1 MLKFSAIFAAALVS
15 APIPVS
21 AGDLTGQEI
30 RIGVAGPLTTPSATF
45 GLEMRQAVDLAIDER
60 DAAGGVLGGKIVA
73 VVIDD
78 QADAEKGKAAAKAL
92 CDDPRVLAVVG
103 HVNSGV
109 MIASEKAYAECG
121 LPILTPM
128 ASNPAITE
136 QGLANVF
143 RLTNRDDHKGPAL
156 ARWLTTKMG
165 KKAAVVVDDGTP
177 YGKGIADQFS
187 SGFSAAGGAL
197 VKRWTAKAG
206 QTDFNA
212 EVAELPKDFDVLFF
226 GGIKEGAYI
235 LKDMRKAGLNQ
246 VFACGDGC
254 WSIGGFIKP
263 AEGAATAGEGVRVL
277 SAAPAVGRVPGS
289 AEFAER
295 YKARFGPINNYA
307 ASSYDSARVVMS
319 AIEGA
324 AKAKGGLPDR
334 ADVLAALK
342 EVKFQGVAYAAPEV
356 FDAKGDNTAAVIF
369 VNDVDADRFREIDQ
383 IGGGR

>member
-1 MLKFSAIFAAALVS
+1 MRKLSPIFALALLS
-15 APIPVS
+15 APAVS
-21 AGDLTGQEI
+21 AGNLAGQEI

-45 GLEMRQAVDLAIDER
+45 GVEMRQAVDLAIDER
-60 DAAGGVLGGKIVA
+60 NSTGGVSGAKIVA
-73 VVIDD
+73 EVIDD

-109 MIASEKAYAECG
+109 MLASEKTYADCG
-121 LPILTPM
+121 LPVLTPM

-143 RLTNRDDHKGPAL
+143 RLTNRDDRKGPGL

-187 SGFSAAGGAL
+187 NGFAAAGGAV

-206 QTDFNA
+206 QTDFAA
-212 EVAELPKDFDVLFF
+212 EVADLPKEFDVLFF

-254 WSIGGFIKP
+254 WSAGSFIKP

-277 SAAPAVGRVPGS
+277 SAAPAIGKIPGS
-289 AEFAER
+289 TEFAER
-295 YKARFGPINNYA
+295 YTTRFGAINNYA
-307 ASSYDSARVVMS
+307 ASSYDSARLVMN
-319 AIEGA
+319 AIEA
-324 AKAKGGLPDR
+324 AADKKGGKPDR

-342 EVKFQGVAYAAPEV
+342 GMRFQGVAYASPEA
-356 FDAKGDNTAAVIF
+356 FDAKGDNVAAVIF
-369 VNDVDADRFREIDQ
+369 VNDVDGGRFREIDQ
-383 IGGGR
+383 IGGER

>member
-1 MLKFSAIFAAALVS
+1 VLKFISIFAAALASVPVTVS
-15 APIPVS
+15 A
-21 AGDLTGQEI
+21 ADLTGQEI

-60 DAAGGVLGGKIVA
+60 DATGGVLGGKIVA
-73 VVIDD
+73 AVMDD
-78 QADAEKGKAAAKAL
+78 AADAERGKAIAKSL
-92 CDDPRVLAVVG
+92 CDDPHVLAVVG
-103 HVNSGV
+103 PVNSGL
-109 MIASEKAYAECG
+109 MLASEKVYADCG
-121 LPILTPM
+121 LPIVTPM

-143 RLTNRDDHKGPAL
+143 RLTNRDDHKGPAV
-156 ARWLTTKMG
+156 ARWLNAKMG

-187 SGFSAAGGAL
+187 SGFADVGGAL
-197 VKRWTAKAG
+197 VKRWTAKSG
-206 QTDFNA
+206 QTDFTA

-226 GGIKEGAYI
+226 GGIKEGAYV
-235 LKDMRKAGLNQ
+235 LKNMRKAGLNQ

-254 WSIGGFIKP
+254 WSVGGFIKP

-277 SAAPAVGRVPGS
+277 SAAPALGKVPGS

-307 ASSYDSARVVMS
+307 ASSYDSARVVMN
-319 AIEGA
+319 AIEA
-324 AKAKGGLPDR
+324 AATKKGGLPDR

-342 EVKFQGVAYAAPEV
+342 DIKFQGVAYAAPEA

-369 VNDVDADRFREIDQ
+369 VNDVDGGRFREIDQ
-383 IGGGR
+383 IGGR

>member
-1 MLKFSAIFAAALVS
+1 VRKFSTIFAAVFAS
-15 APIPVS
+15 APVTVS
-21 AGDLTGQEI
+21 GADLTGQEI
-30 RIGVAGPLTTPSATF
+30 RVGVAGPLTTPSATF

-73 VVIDD
+73 AVIDD
-78 QADAEKGKAAAKAL
+78 AADAEKGKAAAKML
-92 CDDPRVLAVVG
+92 CDDPRVLVVVG

-109 MIASEKAYAECG
+109 MLASEKIYADCG
-121 LPILTPM
+121 LPIVTPM

-156 ARWLTTKMG
+156 ASWLRTKMG
-165 KKAAVVVDDGTP
+165 KKVAVVVDDGTP

-187 SGFSAAGGAL
+187 TGFAAAGGAV

-206 QTDFNA
+206 QTDFTA

-226 GGIKEGAYI
+226 GGIKEGASV

-254 WSIGGFIKP
+254 WSVGGFIKP

-277 SAAPAVGRVPGS
+277 SAAPALGKVPSS

-307 ASSYDSARVVMS
+307 ASSYDSARVVMN
-319 AIEGA
+319 AIEA
-324 AKAKGGLPDR
+324 AATKKGGMPDR
-334 ADVLAALK
+334 ADVVAALK
-342 EVKFQGVAYAAPEV
+342 DIKFQGVAYAAPET
-356 FDAKGDNTAAVIF
+356 FDAKGDNIAAVIF
-369 VNDVDADRFREIDQ
+369 VNEVDGDRFREIDQ
-383 IGGGR
+383 IGGR

>member
-1 MLKFSAIFAAALVS
+1 MLKFIAIFAVALVS
-15 APIPVS
+15 VPVAAS
-21 AGDLTGQEI
+21 AADLAGQEV

-45 GLEMRQAVDLAIDER
+45 GVEMRQAVDLAIDER
-60 DAAGGVLGGKIVA
+60 NAAGGLLGGKVVA
-73 VVIDD
+73 EVIDD

-103 HVNSGV
+103 HVKSGV
-109 MIASEKAYAECG
+109 MLASEKVYADCG
-121 LPILTPM
+121 LPIVTPM

-165 KKAAVVVDDGTP
+165 KRAAVAVDDGTP

-187 SGFSAAGGAL
+187 SGFAAAGGA
-197 VKRWTAKAG
+197 VVTRWTAKAG
-206 QTDFNA
+206 QTDFAA
-212 EVAELPKDFDVLFF
+212 EVAGLPKDFDVLFF
-226 GGIKEGAYI
+226 GGIKEAAYI
-235 LKDMRKAGLNQ
+235 LKDMRKVSLTQ

-254 WSIGGFIKP
+254 WSVGGFIKP
-263 AEGAATAGEGVRVL
+263 AEGAATGGEGVRVL
-277 SAAPAVGRVPGS
+277 SAAPAIGKVPGS

-295 YKARFGPINNYA
+295 YRARFGPINNYA
-307 ASSYDSARVVMS
+307 ASSYDSARILMS
-319 AIEGA
+319 AIEAA
-324 AKAKGGLPDR
+324 AKTKGGLPDR

-342 EVKFQGVAYAAPEV
+342 GVKFQGVAYAAPEA

-369 VNDVDADRFREIDQ
+369 VNDVDGERFREIDQ
-383 IGGGR
+383 IGGR